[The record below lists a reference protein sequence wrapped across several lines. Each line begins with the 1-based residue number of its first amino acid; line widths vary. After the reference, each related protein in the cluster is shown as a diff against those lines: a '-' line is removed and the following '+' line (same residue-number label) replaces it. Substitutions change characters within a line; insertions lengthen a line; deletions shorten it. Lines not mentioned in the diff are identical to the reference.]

1 VTPPLETTEE
11 VKNQIMD
18 VDVDPS
24 EYKKDEPKEEQKEE
38 AKE

>member
-1 VTPPLETTEE
+1 
-11 VKNQIMD
+11 MD

-38 AKE
+38 AKEQKFGL